1 MRTFSP
7 RGSSRSAS
15 ATSVAEYALRLD
27 DRNLLAHATLARQCA
42 VVGEDADRAWRTV
55 FDNAGAV
62 VWTATLYD
70 VDAKS

>member
-1 MRTFSP
+1 VGP
-7 RGSSRSAS
+7 RGRPRRQAS
-15 ATSVAEYALRLD
+15 PNGLRLD